1 MALDVHEHAAAP
13 VVHTIPRRYV
23 ALGLIVVAIILLG
36 ALLLIRHDLS
46 SNSPNGATTAETF
59 NPSSTGV
66 VNSVTQI
73 PKAVVDA
80 VGVTSPGGPTSAPA
94 PAPAV
99 GGGSGSGGSGGSGGG
114 GSPIWQASS
123 HGVVDLP
130 VVFFYGAE
138 FSPYAAAER
147 WALIAAL
154 SRFGTFGAGSIG
166 DMTSSA
172 SIAFP
177 TIESFTFSHTTYRS
191 IWLSLQTVERYSS
204 LDPTGGQYTALQTL
218 SAHQAIA
225 VASYDTSDSTFPFL
239 DIANRYVQV
248 GSGFSP
254 SVLQGLSQSEIA
266 SALSDPTSPVTQ
278 SVVAAANEITAAI
291 CTVTGNRPVKA
302 CDARGVEAA
311 NDKMGIAASG

>member
-46 SNSPNGATTAETF
+46 SNNPNGVATAETF
-59 NPSSTGV
+59 NPSPTGV

-80 VGVTSPGGPTSAPA
+80 VGVTSPSGPISAPT
-94 PAPAV
+94 PAT
-99 GGGSGSGGSGGSGGG
+99 GGGSTG
-114 GSPIWQASS
+114 PVWLASS

-147 WALIAAL
+147 WSLIAAL
-154 SRFGTFGAGSIG
+154 SRFGTFGAQSLG
-166 DMTSSA
+166 DMTSSS

-177 TIESFTFSHTTYRS
+177 STESFTFSHASYRS

-218 SAHQAIA
+218 SPHQAIA
-225 VASYDTSDSTFPFL
+225 VAAYDTSESTFPLL
-239 DIANRYVQV
+239 DIANRYIQV

-254 SVLQGLSQSEIA
+254 SVLQGLSQSQIA

-291 CTVTGNRPVKA
+291 CTVTGDRPAEV
-302 CDARGVEAA
+302 CNARGVEAA
-311 NDKMGIAASG
+311 NDKMGIGVSG